1 MADAIAQERGL
12 ALNVHDV
19 TEQEIYEAL
28 TEILNNPKYKKNA
41 EEVAK
46 RFNDRVMTPQ
56 QQIVYWTEYVA
67 RHKGAP
73 FLRSAGCDLNAFE
86 FYSLDVYCLMLAILL
101 VAFYIQIK
109 ILKVIFRK
117 LTGRS
122 GQKQKI
128 N

>member
-12 ALNVHDV
+12 TLNVHDA
-19 TEQEIYEAL
+19 TEEEIFDAL

-41 EEVAK
+41 EDVAK

-67 RHKGAP
+67 RHKGAS
-73 FLRSAGCDLNAFE
+73 FLRSAGCDLNAVE
-86 FYSLDVYCLMLAILL
+86 FYLLDVYGLMLVILL
-101 VAFYIQIK
+101 VALYIEIK
-109 ILKVIFRK
+109 IIKFIFKK
-117 LTGRS
+117 LTGKS
-122 GQKQKI
+122 GKKQKT